1 MDGTLEILW
10 DLSVAL
16 GVGLLIGIER
26 GWTSRADDEGKR
38 VAGIRTFSLV
48 GLLGGVWAQMT
59 QLVPAWM
66 LGIIFLGLVA
76 LIIAGYLSQ
85 KQTSPDVGLTTEIGL
100 LITFSLGVWASLGYK
115 LPALIAAVVVLTL
128 LNLKP
133 TLHNWLK
140 KIELKEIYA
149 WIKLLIISVIFLPL
163 LPDQGFGPWDA
174 LNPYWIWW
182 MVVLISGLSFVG
194 YILTRLIGHKFGPLL
209 TSFVGGMA
217 SSTAITF
224 SLAAMAKGKSAAG
237 IHIFMSG
244 VLLAS
249 SISFVRV
256 FIEVAVVNS
265 TLLSLLWVP
274 LSVMFVVTLI
284 CGFWIWKSSPSSS
297 DEDKEIKI
305 ENPLQ
310 LSRALKFGFLLAVIL
325 FLTHAAE
332 NYFGEQG
339 IYFISLISG
348 VMDVDAI
355 TLSLS
360 KKANEALAHSSAVT
374 GIVIAVVMNT
384 FFKTA
389 FFSFIAGINRSKQL
403 IMSSFLIMISGIVSL
418 ILFV

>member
-48 GLLGGVWAQMT
+48 GLLGGIWAQMT
-59 QLVPAWM
+59 NLLPAWM
-66 LGIIFLGLVA
+66 LGIVFMGLVA

-85 KQTSPDVGLTTEIGL
+85 KQTSPDIGLTTEIAL
-100 LITFSLGVWASLGYK
+100 LITFSLGAWASLGYK

-128 LNLKP
+128 LNIKP
-133 TLHNWLK
+133 TLHKFLL
-140 KIELKEIYA
+140 KIEIKEIYA

-163 LPDQGFGPWDA
+163 LPNQGFGPWNA

-182 MVVLISGLSFVG
+182 MVVLISGLSFTG

-209 TSFVGGMA
+209 TSFLGGMA

-224 SLAAMAKGKSAAG
+224 SLASMAKDKRTGA
-237 IHIFMSG
+237 IHIFMVG

-249 SISFVRV
+249 SISFIRV
-256 FIEVAVVNS
+256 SIEVAVVNPA
-265 TLLSLLWVP
+265 LLSLLWVP

-284 CGFWIWKSSPSSS
+284 CGFWIWKSRTSSS

-310 LSRALKFGFLLAVIL
+310 LSRALKFGFLLALIL
-325 FLTHAAE
+325 LLTHAAE

-339 IYFISLISG
+339 IYIVSLISG

-360 KKANEALAHSSAVT
+360 RKANEVLSHSTAVR
-374 GIVIAVVMNT
+374 GIVIAVIMNT
-384 FFKTA
+384 FSKTA
-389 FFSFIAGINRSKQL
+389 FFAFICGISRSKQL
-403 IMSSFLIMISGIVSL
+403 IISSSLIIISGILSL
-418 ILFV
+418 VLFV

>member
-48 GLLGGVWAQMT
+48 GLLGGIWAQMT
-59 QLVPAWM
+59 HLVPAWM
-66 LGIIFLGLVA
+66 LGIVFMGLVA

-85 KQTSPDVGLTTEIGL
+85 KQTSPDIGLTTEIAL
-100 LITFSLGVWASLGYK
+100 LITFSLGAWASLGYK

-128 LNLKP
+128 LNIKP
-133 TLHNWLK
+133 TLHKFLL
-140 KIELKEIYA
+140 KIEIKEIYA

-163 LPDQGFGPWDA
+163 LPNQGFGPWNA

-182 MVVLISGLSFVG
+182 MVVLISGLSFIG
-194 YILTRLIGHKFGPLL
+194 YILTRLIGYKFGPLL
-209 TSFVGGMA
+209 TSFLGGMA

-224 SLAAMAKGKSAAG
+224 SLASMAKDKRTGA
-237 IHIFMSG
+237 IHIFMVG

-249 SISFVRV
+249 SISFIRV
-256 FIEVAVVNS
+256 SIEVAVVNPA
-265 TLLSLLWVP
+265 LLSLLWVP
-274 LSVMFVVTLI
+274 LSVMFAVTLI
-284 CGFWIWKSSPSSS
+284 CGFWIWKSRTSSS

-310 LSRALKFGFLLAVIL
+310 LSRALKFGFLLALIL
-325 FLTHAAE
+325 LLTHAAE

-339 IYFISLISG
+339 IYIVSLISG

-360 KKANEALAHSSAVT
+360 RRANEVLAHSTAVT
-374 GIVIAVVMNT
+374 GIIIAVVMNT
-384 FFKTA
+384 FSKTA
-389 FFSFIAGINRSKQL
+389 FFAFIGGISRSKQL
-403 IMSSFLIMISGIVSL
+403 IISSSLIMISGIISL
-418 ILFV
+418 VLFV

>member
-10 DLSVAL
+10 DISVAL

-38 VAGIRTFSLV
+38 VAGIRTFSLI

-66 LGIIFLGLVA
+66 LGIVFLGLVA

-85 KQTSPDVGLTTEIGL
+85 KQTSPDVGLTTEIAI
-100 LITFSLGVWASLGYK
+100 LITFSLGAWASLGYK

-209 TSFVGGMA
+209 TSFIGGMA

-224 SLAAMAKGKSAAG
+224 SLAAIAKEKKFGA

-249 SISFVRV
+249 SISFIRV
-256 FIEVAVVNS
+256 FIEVAIVNS
-265 TLLSLLWVP
+265 SLLSVLWLP
-274 LSVMFVVTLI
+274 LSVMFVVTLL
-284 CGFWIWKSSPSSS
+284 CGYWVWKSGKSSS
-297 DEDKEIKI
+297 DEEKEIKL

-325 FLTHAAE
+325 LLTHAAE

-339 IYFISLISG
+339 IYIVSLISG

-360 KKANEALAHSSAVT
+360 RKANDVLAHSSAVK
-374 GIVIAVVMNT
+374 GIIIAVIMNT

-389 FFSFIAGINRSKQL
+389 FFSFIAGIKRSKQL
-403 IMSSFLIMISGIVSL
+403 IISSIVIMISGIVSL